1 MQSVAKGGGCC
12 AEIRRFGRRSCAP
25 QLTGGLIMAAVR
37 GAAAACSA
45 WRIDA
50 RSLRGLR
57 SIGFHLEQLMKLGRA
72 NGTKSGSDARE
83 HAGGTGHPA
92 FRERAT
98 TSCARD
104 IVNKIRL
111 PV

>member
-72 NGTKSGSDARE
+72 NGTKSGSDASLC
-83 HAGGTGHPA
+83 GST
-92 FRERAT
+92 RAE
-98 TSCARD
+98 RD
-104 IVNKIRL
+104 IQHFGSEQPP
-111 PV
+111 PVLAIL